1 MDPVVDAFEHGNE
14 PSVYITGGEF
24 PEKERDCYL
33 LKRNC
38 DPCK

>member
-24 PEKERDCYL
+24 PEKEEL
-33 LKRNC
+33 
-38 DPCK
+38 